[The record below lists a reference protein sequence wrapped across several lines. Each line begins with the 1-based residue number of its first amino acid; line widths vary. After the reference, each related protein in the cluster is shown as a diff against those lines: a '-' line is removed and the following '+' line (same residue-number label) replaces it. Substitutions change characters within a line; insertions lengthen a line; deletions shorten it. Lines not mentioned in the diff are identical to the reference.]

1 MFEHT
6 NNTGSRYVLE
16 LRIYLQHIAQT
27 LRHKNLLSKKKE
39 SRKATE
45 TKEKPKQW
53 RKSHLN

>member
-45 TKEKPKQW
+45 TKEKPKQ
-53 RKSHLN
+53 